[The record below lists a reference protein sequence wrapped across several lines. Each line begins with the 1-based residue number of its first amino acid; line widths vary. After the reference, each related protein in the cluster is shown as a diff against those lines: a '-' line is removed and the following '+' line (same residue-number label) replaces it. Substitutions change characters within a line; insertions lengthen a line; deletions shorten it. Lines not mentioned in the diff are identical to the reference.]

1 MYEELFEPISIGK
14 MRVKNRLM
22 MSPMVAH
29 YAGSRGEVTDRML
42 RYYEERAKG
51 GVGLILVETTIIH
64 ADGRCVIRNPGMYT
78 DEFIPS
84 WCQFVDAMHLHGAK
98 VGVQLGYGGNQ
109 GPDMLKE
116 LVSASAV
123 PRRFKPG
130 RTPRELTIEE
140 IEELIEAWG
149 EAARRA
155 KAAGFDFVEEHGSH
169 GYLITQFCSPLTN
182 RRTDEYGADRD
193 LFAVKV
199 LRRIKEKCGED
210 YPVMYRV
217 NSCEFV
223 EGGITLEDA
232 KRTVKKLEVAGM
244 DAFDVTGGT
253 NDSFDNFLPPVYM
266 DSKGFYEFTKNAR
279 EIKKIVKVP
288 VISGGLIGNPE
299 KAVRALKEG
308 YVDIVF
314 LGRALMADP
323 DWAKKARQG
332 RAKDIRP
339 CIGDM
344 DGCVQRLFEAKC
356 TWCTVNSLMGWEYRF
371 GSIPGTA
378 EEKKKVV
385 VIGGGPGG
393 MEAALVAAQRGHDV
407 TLVEKDKKLG
417 GLIKLAGAPDIKKRY
432 NWLVDWY
439 ERQLPN
445 AGVKIKLG
453 TKATVDSTVKLKP
466 DVVIVATGSRP
477 KTDGIKGVDNTV
489 TADDVLIGKGR
500 IGQRVVIVGGGY
512 VGCEVALHIHATK
525 KPKEITVVEALE
537 QYVSDTGMVER
548 VALEKMLNKAK
559 VKVITNAP
567 VTEIRKK
574 EVIVEKKLE
583 GKSSIPADT
592 IVLAIGRVSVNELEE
607 KLRGKVPELIPI
619 GDCISPR
626 KISTAIHEAFG
637 AAMFI

>member
-14 MRVKNRLM
+14 MKVKNRLM

-51 GVGLILVETTIIH
+51 GTGLILVETTIIH
-64 ADGRCVIRNPGMYT
+64 ADGRCIIRNPGMYT

-84 WCQFVDAMHLHGAK
+84 WSQFADAMHLHGAK

-109 GPDMLKE
+109 GPDMLRE

-193 LFAVKV
+193 LFAVRILK
-199 LRRIKEKCGED
+199 RIKEKCGED

-223 EGGITLEDA
+223 EGGITVEDA
-232 KRTVKKLEVAGM
+232 KRTVKKLEEAGM

-253 NDSFDNFLPPVYM
+253 NDSFDNFLPPVYL
-266 DSKGFYEFTKNAR
+266 DSKGFYEFTNNAR
-279 EIKKIVKVP
+279 EIKKTVNVP
-288 VISGGLIGNPE
+288 VISGGLIGTPE
-299 KAVRALKEG
+299 KAVKALKEG

-356 TWCTVNSLMGWEYRF
+356 TWCTVNPFMGWEYRF
-371 GSIPGTA
+371 GSGPGKA
-378 EEKKKVV
+378 EERKKVV

-393 MEAALVAAQRGHDV
+393 MEAALIAAQRGHDV
-407 TLVEKDKKLG
+407 TLLEKDKELG
-417 GLIKLAGAPDIKKRY
+417 GLIKLAGAPDFKKRF
-432 NWLVDWY
+432 NWLIDWY
-439 ERQLPN
+439 KRELRKAEVN
-445 AGVKIKLG
+445 IKLG
-453 TKATVDSTVKLKP
+453 KKATVDSVVKMKP
-466 DVVIVATGSRP
+466 DVVIVATGSKPR
-477 KTDGIKGVDNTV
+477 TVGIKGVDNAII
-489 TADDVLIGKGR
+489 ADDLLIGKGR
-500 IGQRVVIVGGGY
+500 IGQKVVIVGGGY
-512 VGCEVALHIHATK
+512 VGGEVALHIKGTK
-525 KPKEITVVEALE
+525 KVKEITVVEALD
-537 QYVSDTGMVER
+537 QCFSDTGMVER
-548 VALEKMLNKAK
+548 VALEKMLEKAK
-559 VKVITNAP
+559 IKVIVSAP

-574 EVIVEKKLE
+574 EVIIGKKSGE
-583 GKSSIPADT
+583 TISIPADT
-592 IVLAIGRVSVNELEE
+592 VVLAIGRVSVNDLEE
-607 KLRGKVPELIPI
+607 KLRGKVPELTAI
-619 GDCISPR
+619 GDCVSPR

-637 AAMFI
+637 ATMFI